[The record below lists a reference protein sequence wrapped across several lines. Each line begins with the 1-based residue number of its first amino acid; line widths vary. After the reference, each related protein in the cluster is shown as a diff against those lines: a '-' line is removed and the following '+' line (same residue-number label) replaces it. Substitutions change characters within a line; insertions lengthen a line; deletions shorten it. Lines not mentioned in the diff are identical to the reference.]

1 MLKKLRLLFNGN
13 LETDSQ
19 AKKRIKRKQ
28 LELAL
33 KLKQQEVYQKQM
45 FRRPDDQLELN

>member
-1 MLKKLRLLFNGN
+1 MLKKLRLFLGGS
-13 LETDSQ
+13 LESESR

-33 KLKQQEVYQKQM
+33 KLKQKQVYQQKM
-45 FRRPDDQLELN
+45 FQRPDNQLDLN